1 MPKRYVPVSR
11 SNTNYERRRFVGLSD
26 VRAEMSTLYW
36 QCKAGKVDK
45 GIAPSL
51 VKLLDLIAHYMAE
64 TEAEIQAQGLRRQ
77 IEEARNDL
85 LARGVHVPAMID
97 ITPDKAG

>member
-1 MPKRYVPVSR
+1 MPKRYVPASHANRDSR
-11 SNTNYERRRFVGLSD
+11 QFHSVSD
-26 VRAEMSTLYW
+26 VRREMITLYW
-36 QCKAGKVDK
+36 QCKAGKIDK

-51 VKLLDLIAHYMAE
+51 VKLLDLIGHSLIE

-97 ITPDKAG
+97 ITPDKAEG

>member
-1 MPKRYVPVSR
+1 MPKRYEPVAEGNRVQRQFHS
-11 SNTNYERRRFVGLSD
+11 LSD
-26 VRAEMSTLYW
+26 VRREMITLYW
-36 QCKAGKVDK
+36 QCKAGRIDK

-97 ITPDKAG
+97 ITPDKAS

>member
-1 MPKRYVPVSR
+1 MPKRYEPVVR
-11 SNTNYERRRFVGLSD
+11 KNFERRNFTSLSD
-26 VRAEMSTLYW
+26 VRHEMSALYW

-85 LARGVHVPAMID
+85 LARGVHVPPMID
-97 ITPDKAG
+97 ITPDKTGS